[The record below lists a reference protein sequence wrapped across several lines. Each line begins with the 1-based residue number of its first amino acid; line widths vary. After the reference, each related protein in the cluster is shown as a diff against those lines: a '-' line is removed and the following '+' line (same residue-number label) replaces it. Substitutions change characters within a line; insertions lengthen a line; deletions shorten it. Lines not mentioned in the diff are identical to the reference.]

1 MKQPGGRD
9 ILVSE
14 AIALGDDDR
23 VRAALEELCAAT
35 GMGFAAVARV
45 TEDRWIAA
53 QVLDRIEFGLEPGS
67 ELEVKTT
74 ICDEIRQSGQEVFID
89 HVDGDLAWRRHPV
102 PILYGFQSYVSLPLF
117 RADGSFYGTLC
128 AIDPE
133 PRQIT
138 GSEILATMRALA
150 VQLSTV
156 LSAENSA
163 TSPG

>member
-1 MKQPGGRD
+1 
-9 ILVSE
+9 
-14 AIALGDDDR
+14 
-23 VRAALEELCAAT
+23 
-35 GMGFAAVARV
+35 
-45 TEDRWIAA
+45 
-53 QVLDRIEFGLEPGS
+53 VLDRIEFGLEPGS

-138 GSEILATMRALA
+138 GSETLATMRALA